1 MGPLGI
7 TKTVWENGRLFTG
20 VQTGFVYHYTFV
32 MLAGL
37 TAFIALIG
45 LWSTISTVFDIR
57 LLILFGISTLFVASL
72 YKKNI

>member
-1 MGPLGI
+1 
-7 TKTVWENGRLFTG
+7 
-20 VQTGFVYHYTFV
+20 

-57 LLILFGISTLFVASL
+57 LLILFAISTLFVASL